1 MTPCVQAATPRVIT
15 VHTRR
20 TLTSALPLPL
30 TLTLTQVIKK
40 NLNPRWDQ
48 AFEWRAPLRELLA
61 APLQLELLDYD
72 MLSRDDPL
80 GGAVID
86 LRGLMHAARCDLT
99 VPLSTQGQVHL
110 TCSWT
115 PAAAAASY
123 SKAGAADPLAAA
135 VAASASPGQLPA
147 ATSLPAPGAMG
158 GLEPQLASML
168 ARLLEPRLEGMALTL
183 QGVEQ
188 QCKHQRQAL
197 QRLDARL
204 DEMGG
209 DPSSHP
215 SHPSSLSG
223 GRGRGG
229 GGAPLRPGES
239 AELHEIL
246 LSVEWPAALLKMHAT
261 SHDLLRTL
269 LLAFEEAVTPGA
281 MQRSGSL
288 GGAVLGGSLGGG
300 SLGGGSLGGRGLSA
314 PVSPLRSF
322 RGGRH
327 QVSPRGEMRGELRG
341 EMTVRDLE
349 RQAGLSDS
357 QGFSWCV

>member
-1 MTPCVQAATPRVIT
+1 M
-15 VHTRR
+15 
-20 TLTSALPLPL
+20 
-30 TLTLTQVIKK
+30 
-40 NLNPRWDQ
+40 
-48 AFEWRAPLRELLA
+48 A
-61 APLQLELLDYD
+61 APLQLQLLDYD
-72 MLSRDDPL
+72 VISRDDPL
-80 GGAVID
+80 GGAVVD
-86 LRGLMHAARCDLT
+86 LRGLVHAPRCDLA

-115 PAAAAASY
+115 PAAAAAAAPHSQ
-123 SKAGAADPLAAA
+123 AAAADPLAAA
-135 VAASASPGQLPA
+135 VAASASPGRLPA

-158 GLEPQLASML
+158 GLEPQLASLL
-168 ARLLEPRLEGMALTL
+168 ARLLEPRLEGMALAL

-188 QCKHQRQAL
+188 QCKHQRQAM

-204 DEMGG
+204 DELGG

-215 SHPSSLSG
+215 TSLSG

-229 GGAPLRPGES
+229 GMPLRPGES

-269 LLAFEEAVTPGA
+269 LLAFEEAATPGA
-281 MQRSGSL
+281 LQRGGSL
-288 GGAVLGGSLGGG
+288 GGPVLGG

-327 QVSPRGEMRGELRG
+327 QVSPRGEMRGELRS

-349 RQAGLSDS
+349 RQAGLSDAA
-357 QGFSWCV
+357 GFSWCV

>member
-1 MTPCVQAATPRVIT
+1 MTPVSRLQPYVSRLQPHVSSQF
-15 VHTRR
+15 TRR
-20 TLTSALPLPL
+20 TLTSTL
-30 TLTLTQVIKK
+30 TLTLTLTPTVTQVIKK

-48 AFEWRAPLRELLA
+48 DFEWRASLRELLA
-61 APLQLELLDYD
+61 APLQLQLLDYD

-80 GGAVID
+80 GGAVVD
-86 LRGLMHAARCDLT
+86 LRGLMHAARCDLA

-115 PAAAAASY
+115 PAATAAAPLSQ
-123 SKAGAADPLAAA
+123 AAAADPLAAA
-135 VAASASPGQLPA
+135 VAASASPGRLPA
-147 ATSLPAPGAMG
+147 ATSLPAPGAIG
-158 GLEPQLASML
+158 VLEPQLVSML
-168 ARLLEPRLEGMALTL
+168 ARLLEPRLEGMALAL

-204 DEMGG
+204 DELGG
-209 DPSSHP
+209 D
-215 SHPSSLSG
+215 PSSLSG

-229 GGAPLRPGES
+229 GTPLRPGES

-269 LLAFEEAVTPGA
+269 LLAFEEVATPGV
-281 MQRSGSL
+281 MQR
-288 GGAVLGGSLGGG
+288 GGGLGGSVLGDG
-300 SLGGGSLGGRGLSA
+300 LGGGSLGGRGLSA

-349 RQAGLSDS
+349 RQVGLSDS
-357 QGFSWCV
+357 SGFSWCV